1 MFVAPPAASRS
12 AWRATVNSS
21 RLDRPMT
28 SWKEHALGA
37 GWHSHARTLR
47 IRLVCSL
54 SLALSVSLTTSGA
67 VAAPPVTMEK
77 QTLQIKLVPAQS
89 AEDRA
94 RNIIANVV
102 VVEEGQEGQHT
113 TLVPYIDDHEV
124 VGEKK
129 TLLTQLEATT
139 SPEAAPRLRYYTPG
153 PSTYKLLCP
162 LCRERSE
169 AAVMRAAG
177 CKDISCCLSLLSW

>member
-1 MFVAPPAASRS
+1 
-12 AWRATVNSS
+12 
-21 RLDRPMT
+21 MT

-37 GWHSHARTLR
+37 GWYSHARTLR

-54 SLALSVSLTTSGA
+54 SLALSVSLTTTGA

-113 TLVPYIDDHEV
+113 TLVPYIDEHEV
-124 VGEKK
+124 AGEKK

>member
-1 MFVAPPAASRS
+1 
-12 AWRATVNSS
+12 
-21 RLDRPMT
+21 MT

-47 IRLVCSL
+47 IRLVCSDLSL
-54 SLALSVSLTTSGA
+54 SLALSVSLTTTDA

-102 VVEEGQEGQHT
+102 VVEEGQHT
-113 TLVPYIDDHEV
+113 TLVPFIDDHEV
-124 VGEKK
+124 AAEKK

-139 SPEAAPRLRYYTPG
+139 SPEPAPRLRYYTPG

>member
-1 MFVAPPAASRS
+1 MERACSRS
-12 AWRATVNSS
+12 G
-21 RLDRPMT
+21 L
-28 SWKEHALGA
+28 ALSC
-37 GWHSHARTLR
+37 SHIAHTPSVLR
-47 IRLVCSL
+47 SL
-54 SLALSVSLTTSGA
+54 SLALSVSLTTTGA

-113 TLVPYIDDHEV
+113 TLVPYIDEHEV
-124 VGEKK
+124 AGEKK